1 MSAPGARARALD
13 PAVVTPADATSERIL
28 DAALAIGATTGIRH
42 LTMDDVAR
50 RARVGRMTVY
60 RRFGDRD
67 GLVEALVVRET
78 RRCLHE
84 LDAAS
89 DPAQPIADQVAEGF
103 VASLRIAARHPLLV
117 RLARLEPEVVL
128 ESLADR
134 SSGAFGA
141 AVAFLASRLRA
152 SQRAGVVGDVEID
165 AAAEVL
171 VRIAFSFVLLPDSG
185 LPLDDEDRLRE
196 LARRLLAPLLA
207 TS

>member
-1 MSAPGARARALD
+1 MSARAAIARALD
-13 PAVVTPADATSERIL
+13 PAVVTPGDPASERIL
-28 DAALAIGATTGIRH
+28 DAALEVGATTGMRH

-50 RARVGRMTVY
+50 RAGVGRMTVY

-67 GLVEALVVRET
+67 GLVEALVVHET
-78 RRCLHE
+78 RRCLRE

-89 DPAQPIADQVAEGF
+89 DPGQPIADQVAEGY
-103 VASLRIAARHPLLV
+103 VASLRIAARHPLLA
-117 RLARLEPEVVL
+117 RLARSEPEVVL
-128 ESLADR
+128 AAIADR
-134 SSGAFGA
+134 RSGAFPA

-152 SQRAGVVGDVEID
+152 SQRAGVVGDVEIE

-196 LARRLLAPLLA
+196 LARGLLTPLLA
-207 TS
+207 H